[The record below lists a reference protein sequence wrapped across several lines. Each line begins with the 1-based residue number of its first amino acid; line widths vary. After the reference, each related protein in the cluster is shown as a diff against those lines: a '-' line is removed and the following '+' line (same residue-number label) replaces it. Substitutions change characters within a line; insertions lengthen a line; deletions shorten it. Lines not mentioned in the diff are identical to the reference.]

1 MKKYNAY
8 TMTID
13 EYNDL
18 MRKVTNDTMW
28 IENECGDWFYVVT
41 DDCEI
46 EDDEVNDL
54 LGQELNDTVV
64 DIIVD
69 LYTDKVAIICE

>member
-54 LGQELNDTVV
+54 LGQEVNDTVV

>member
-1 MKKYNAY
+1 MNKYSAF

-54 LGQELNDTVV
+54 LGKELNETVV
-64 DIIVD
+64 DIVVD